1 MIKGVLGNEI
11 EITSCVSN
19 FAGHISNYI
28 VIEMFNIKGDRV
40 GLLRLEKEE
49 ALSLKEELN
58 NKLSNL
64 I

>member
-11 EITSCVSN
+11 EITSCVAN
-19 FAGHISNYI
+19 MAGHVSNYI
-28 VIEMFNIKGDRV
+28 VVEIFNPKGERD
-40 GLLRLEKEE
+40 GLLRLEKED
-49 ALSLKEELN
+49 ALKLKEELN